1 MEPKNDPWS
10 KYFQDKVVWREEKQ
24 REMSNPNPVQFQ
36 SGPHYLR
43 LKLAAFSL

>member
-1 MEPKNDPWS
+1 MILGQNISKIKWSGVKKN
-10 KYFQDKVVWREEKQ
+10 